1 MTVLAGNVHKVFWEA
16 NGVFE
21 NTQYSNRNMIFEHNP
36 LVCIYIYRY
45 KSVFQ
50 LDYIYLFLSKQLG
63 DINIPWALAPGSRE
77 KKKGIIFQ
85 LFSPPFFPGLMLDD
99 PQVVRRSDGR
109 SKAWSD
115 QGCLWGFFSPRPME
129 RSICPVK
136 VPRAPTR
143 RNCLLRRE
151 FEGGW
156 GVVVGFLLKGG
167 KTHSCSKVVIF

>member
-1 MTVLAGNVHKVFWEA
+1 MH
-16 NGVFE
+16 
-21 NTQYSNRNMIFEHNP
+21 
-36 LVCIYIYRY
+36 IYRY

-115 QGCLWGFFSPRPME
+115 QVLFIGFFSPRPME

-143 RNCLLRRE
+143 RGFLFAE
-151 FEGGW
+151 WVFGG
-156 GVVVGFLLKGG
+156 GELVGFLVERWENTFMFQRGYFCGDEDIVLD
-167 KTHSCSKVVIF
+167 SKRKPNK